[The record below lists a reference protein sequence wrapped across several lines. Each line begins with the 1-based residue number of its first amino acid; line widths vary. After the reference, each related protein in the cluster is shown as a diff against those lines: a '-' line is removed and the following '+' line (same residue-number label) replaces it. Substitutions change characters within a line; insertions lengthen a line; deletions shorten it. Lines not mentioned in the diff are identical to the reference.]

1 VSSPA
6 IAALLVDSYQLYSFY
21 GTTMDIPQPSKVIF
35 PMDIPRPLC
44 LGRLDIEMRHA
55 HWRQGRDSHI
65 IIGGGREDAR
75 RVIEDYVVSS
85 YTTDDD
91 DGTKRFIIWGSTRFR
106 CVDVVAYPDGT
117 SVLNV
122 EYDSKCTT
130 RGDME
135 RGDGT
140 KDMLNFTF
148 KMLKLLGVK
157 SVHITDTAK
166 TMCRGT
172 TVKVMLGP
180 MYFLKHGMT
189 WYETHFG
196 FIPSPRN
203 TEDVR
208 RMKESRI
215 RILDTAA
222 LLNMPCEEF
231 TDDFV
236 TGSLKRLEKGEKFF
250 LVEWIKYL

>member
-1 VSSPA
+1 
-6 IAALLVDSYQLYSFY
+6 
-21 GTTMDIPQPSKVIF
+21 
-35 PMDIPRPLC
+35 MDIPRPLN

-65 IIGGGREDAR
+65 VIGGGREDAR

-130 RGDME
+130 RGNME

-140 KDMLNFTF
+140 KNMLNFTF

-166 TMCRGT
+166 TTCRGT

-189 WYETHFG
+189 WYEKYFG
-196 FIPSPRN
+196 FVPSPRHV
-203 TEDVR
+203 EDVR
-208 RMKESRI
+208 IIKESRLQT
-215 RILDTAA
+215 LDIPA
-222 LLNMPCEEF
+222 LESKPCEEF
-231 TDDFV
+231 TDDFIADQLGLLARG
-236 TGSLKRLEKGEKFF
+236 TRFQ
-250 LVEWIKYL
+250 LVEWVKYL